1 VESVNRAASLVA
13 CAALLAAVTVARAYV
28 EVPYSLGRICNES
41 TNIVVVEVVKVNKEK
56 GLIIFKKVE
65 DLKGKHPKDE
75 IKHNIGQRGF
85 HAREWQNV
93 MAWAEAGKK
102 AVFFHNGGASE
113 TCIGTYWY
121 QCYVEGEWW
130 GMSHAE
136 PFMLRSFCGDA
147 DKLAAAVKNM
157 LANKEVVVPCM
168 VDGDKNDLH
177 LRKAKLQRLKA
188 SLKLQDYNAKRDFV
202 AWGGDGEEIQEFKA
216 FHLIA
221 ESTPG
226 WKFLPEAQVK
236 GDSWRKPDF
245 DDSKWRTG
253 KSPVGYGEDEIAK
266 RRGTVVTEKGVSF
279 VFRRA
284 FDAPSDLLTQKG
296 VTFRLRVASDDHAD
310 VYLNGE
316 VVDKDPVD
324 DHEFAYWNRDVEL
337 PAKNVKSGRNV
348 VAVFVK
354 NHAGSSDIYLD
365 MEIAAEVPLPKKKPV
380 AVAVKS
386 DGPKAPAG
394 PTKPV
399 LPDKP
404 NPLVVID
411 KDKKTVTLPCAIAP
425 RKLPNLNEI
434 YPIEVIACY
443 PAPQG
448 QKAHETVVTF
458 KDVKPGDVHKALEML
473 GLKPGKPARGED
485 QKAEGPEVKLYLE
498 FTGGDGKT
506 QRVDMAKTMVY
517 RDSGKAIP
525 DLKWH
530 FTGSIVKQP
539 DPEKDDRVYAADLT
553 GTLIALFPVTDE
565 TVIQSHLTMKDEP
578 VFKLETDKKLLPK
591 EGAAAK
597 LIIEVK

>member
-1 VESVNRAASLVA
+1 MKYTALIGA
-13 CAALLAAVTVARAYV
+13 CAVLLAVVPTAPAYV
-28 EVPYSLGRICNES
+28 EVPYTLGRICQES

-56 GLIIFKKVE
+56 GLVIFKKVE
-65 DLKGKHPKDE
+65 DLKGKHAQAE

-102 AVFFHNGGASE
+102 AVVFHNGSASE
-113 TCIGTYWY
+113 TCTGSYWY
-121 QCYVEGEWW
+121 QCYPEGEWW

-136 PFMLRSFCGDA
+136 PFMLRSYCGDA
-147 DKLAAAVKNM
+147 EKLAAAVKEM
-157 LANKEVVVPCM
+157 LANKEVIVPCM
-168 VDGDKNDLH
+168 VDGNKDDLH

-188 SLKLQDYNAKRDFV
+188 SLKLQEYNSKRDFV
-202 AWGGDGEEIQEFKA
+202 AWGGDGEEIQEFKT
-216 FHLIA
+216 FKLIA

-226 WKFLPEAQVK
+226 WKFLPQADVK
-236 GDSWRKPDF
+236 GDTWRQSDF
-245 DDSKWRTG
+245 DDSKWRSG
-253 KSPVGYGEDEIAK
+253 KAPIGYGEDELAK
-266 RRGTVVTEKGVSF
+266 RKGTLVKEQGVSF

-284 FDAPSDLLTQKG
+284 FDVPSDLLAQKG
-296 VTFRLRVASDDHAD
+296 VTFHLRVASDDHAD
-310 VYLNGE
+310 VYLNGTL
-316 VVDKDPVD
+316 VDHDPEE
-324 DHEFAYWNRDVEL
+324 DHEFAYWNRDIEI
-337 PAKNVKSGRNV
+337 PIKHVKSGRNV

-365 MEIAAEVPLPKKKPV
+365 MEITGDVPLPKKKPV
-380 AVAVKS
+380 VATVKPPEG
-386 DGPKAPAG
+386 GPKTPAS
-394 PTKPV
+394 PMKAV

-404 NPLVVID
+404 NALVVID
-411 KDKKTVTLPCAIAP
+411 KAKKTVTVPCGIAP

-458 KDVKPGDVHKALEML
+458 KDVKPGDVHRALELL
-473 GLKPGKPARGED
+473 GLKAGKPARGED

-498 FTGGDGKT
+498 FTGADGKT

-517 RDSGKAIP
+517 RDSGKPIP

-539 DPEKDDRVYAADLT
+539 DPEKDDQVYAADLT

-591 EGAAAK
+591 EGTAAK

>member
-1 VESVNRAASLVA
+1 VNRAASLVA

>member
-1 VESVNRAASLVA
+1 MKRTAP
-13 CAALLAAVTVARAYV
+13 LAAVLVLLTASLARAYV
-28 EVPYSLGRICNES
+28 EVPYSLGRICQES
-41 TNIVVVEVVKVNKEK
+41 TNIVLVEVVKINKEK
-56 GLIIFKKVE
+56 GLLILKKLE
-65 DLKGKHPKDE
+65 DLKGKHPTAE

-93 MAWAEAGKK
+93 MAWAEPGKK

-113 TCIGTYWY
+113 TCTGTYWY
-121 QCYVEGEWW
+121 QCYPEGEWW

-136 PFMLRSFCGDA
+136 PFMLRSYCGDA
-147 DKLAAAVKNM
+147 EKLAAAIKQM
-157 LANKEVVVPCM
+157 LAGKEVVVPCM
-168 VDGDKNDLH
+168 VDGDKNNLH

-188 SLKLQDYNAKRDFV
+188 SMRLQDYNAKRDF
-202 AWGGDGEEIQEFKA
+202 AGWGGDGEEIQEFKTY
-216 FHLIA
+216 HLIA

-226 WKFLPEAQVK
+226 WKFLPQAQVK
-236 GDSWRKPDF
+236 GDSWRNPDF

-253 KSPVGYGEDEIAK
+253 KAPVGYGEDEIAK
-266 RRGTVVTEKGVSF
+266 RKGTIVKEQGVSF

-284 FDAPSDLLTQKG
+284 FEVPSDLLAQKE
-296 VTFRLRVASDDHAD
+296 VAFKLRVASDDHAD
-310 VYLNGE
+310 VYLNGAL
-316 VVDKDPVD
+316 VDHDPEE
-324 DHEFAYWNRDVEL
+324 DHEFAYWNRDVDIPL
-337 PAKNVKSGRNV
+337 KHVKSGRNV

-354 NHAGSSDIYLD
+354 NHLGSSDIYLD
-365 MEIAAEVPLPKKKPV
+365 MEIAADVPLPKKKPA
-380 AVAVKS
+380 AVAVTPNAPRAPS
-386 DGPKAPAG
+386 GPV
-394 PTKPV
+394 KPV

-411 KDKKTVTLPCAIAP
+411 RDKKTVTVPCSIAP

-448 QKAHETVVTF
+448 QKAHETVVVF
-458 KDVKPGDVHKALEML
+458 RDVKPGDVHRALDLL
-473 GLKPGKPARGED
+473 GLKPGRPARGED
-485 QKAEGPEVKLYLE
+485 QQAEGPEVKLYLE
-498 FTGGDGKT
+498 FTDNSGKV

-517 RDSGKAIP
+517 RDSGKPIP
-525 DLKWH
+525 ALKWH

-553 GTLIALFPVTDE
+553 GTLVALFPVTDE

-597 LIIEVK
+597 LIIEAK